1 MVRHAEISVRG
12 TTDINRTHFQGTA
25 GSHRRGKQQ
34 RPLARARVSPGA
46 CVVCGRGDRRLFV
59 KYLGNHSSSKN
70 TSLMPATVAAA
81 SATPKKI

>member
-1 MVRHAEISVRG
+1 MLKSQSNTGAGR

-25 GSHRRGKQQ
+25 GSHRLGKQQ

-59 KYLGNHSSSKN
+59 KYLGNHSSKI
-70 TSLMPATVAAA
+70 TSLMPASVAAA
-81 SATPKKI
+81 PATPKKI